1 MCIFFLFFQLWIYTH
16 TIIHYNFY
24 FNYINSFLIWQPQIK
39 ITIVLVL
46 LLLLYAW
53 NTNCICIITNKKN
66 NKKHISSAE
75 SRFMIFGSASGFQL
89 NEYFY
94 YYYYW
99 YNCRNTIIYTW
110 RQKRKRVIIMKKRT
124 KEIKKFYI
132 LIE

>member
-1 MCIFFLFFQLWIYTH
+1 MCIFFLFFQLWIYTY

-66 NKKHISSAE
+66 NKSIYQALNQDLWFLVLLVDFNLTNIFIIIIIDTTVETQSYTHEDRKERESSLWRRE
-75 SRFMIFGSASGFQL
+75 PKKSKSS
-89 NEYFY
+89 
-94 YYYYW
+94 
-99 YNCRNTIIYTW
+99 IY
-110 RQKRKRVIIMKKRT
+110 
-124 KEIKKFYI
+124 
-132 LIE
+132 